1 MTVFRAFL
9 FLICSTVAPFL
20 QRSVYN
26 PMLVY
31 MDFFY
36 KAYRKWCR
44 RITEANVKL
53 ETWTLVCRRCLY
65 LVTSVYAVHYN
76 ISKQNGLH
84 IAKKMNIP

>member
-31 MDFFY
+31 MDFF
-36 KAYRKWCR
+36 
-44 RITEANVKL
+44 IKL
-53 ETWTLVCRRCLY
+53 IESGV
-65 LVTSVYAVHYN
+65 
-76 ISKQNGLH
+76 GE
-84 IAKKMNIP
+84 